1 MGNLIENLAQFYKI
15 GKELG
20 LKKTEISRAFL
31 FSNRRSLVIMLL
43 LIIVLAVIAVVV
55 VVVIV
60 IESRSVYPSGTLYSS
75 IKLNDFKN
83 KK

>member
-1 MGNLIENLAQFYKI
+1 MFKEITQFYKI

-20 LKKTEISRAFL
+20 LKKSEVNRTFL
-31 FSNRRSLVIMLL
+31 VSGNRSLLFKFL
-43 LIIVLAVIAVVV
+43 LIFFLALIAVIV

-60 IESRSVYPSGTLYSS
+60 VESRSIYPSGTFYSS
-75 IKLNDFKN
+75 VKLNDFKN

>member
-1 MGNLIENLAQFYKI
+1 MFKELNQTYRI

-20 LKKTEISRAFL
+20 LKRSEI
-31 FSNRRSLVIMLL
+31 NRTFMYSGNRSLLIKFL
-43 LIIVLAVIAVVV
+43 LIFFLALIAVFV

-60 IESRSVYPSGTLYSS
+60 VESRSIYPSGTLYSS
-75 IKLNDFKN
+75 VKLNDFKN